1 MTNQEIE
8 DVLKEITDC
17 YGKESMPKYV
27 VLGDGTVF
35 LFKKE
40 EDRYALCEQT
50 TSLQEGI
57 RATEGP
63 K

>member
-8 DVLKEITDC
+8 EILKQITDC

-50 TSLQEGI
+50 TSLQKGI
-57 RATEGP
+57 PTTEGQ